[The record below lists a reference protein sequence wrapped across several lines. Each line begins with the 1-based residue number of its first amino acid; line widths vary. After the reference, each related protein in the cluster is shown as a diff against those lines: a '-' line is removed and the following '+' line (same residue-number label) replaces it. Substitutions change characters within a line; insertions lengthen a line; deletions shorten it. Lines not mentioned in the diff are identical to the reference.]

1 MTVQESAVPPP
12 PPAPAIDRLAA
23 LRRRVA
29 ELKSRL
35 DRSIALW
42 VEQARAALGIR
53 RGVHHGNAYF
63 KELSAERLARA
74 LSPPPRGRG
83 AKDFRVTFRDGS
95 KQFVRCTRERC
106 YADLMG
112 PEHLFRLERVL
123 EEGGAMRPGSRV
135 LEVATAPM
143 VTGYTSAWLAR
154 MVGESGSVVSL
165 IADEEGAKFA
175 AARYPMANLSIERLD
190 VPLREALAGETDG
203 AFDGIVH
210 LDLPADAAARA
221 EVTKELWRVLRPGG
235 GGWML
240 VGLRIGPETTDEA
253 LGEIVA
259 GMAKMGAEI
268 DPAQLRPGMV
278 LDVLL
283 GKRPD

>member
-1 MTVQESAVPPP
+1 
-12 PPAPAIDRLAA
+12 LAA

-35 DRSIALW
+35 DRSIVLW
-42 VEQARAALGIR
+42 IEQARAGLGIR
-53 RGVHHGNAYF
+53 RGVHHGNAYY
-63 KELSAERLARA
+63 KELSAQRLARA

-83 AKDFRVTFRDGS
+83 AKDYRVTFRDGS
-95 KQFVRCTRERC
+95 KQFIRCTRERC

-123 EEGGAMRPGSRV
+123 GGNGVLRPGSRV
-135 LEVATAPM
+135 LEIATPPM
-143 VTGYTSAWLAR
+143 LTGYTAAWLAR
-154 MVGESGSVVSL
+154 TTGESGAVVSL
-165 IADEEGAKFA
+165 IGDEEGARFA
-175 AARYPMANLSIERLD
+175 AMRYAAVNLSIERMAGALGD
-190 VPLREALAGETDG
+190 ALAGETDG

-210 LDLPADAAARA
+210 LDLPMEPEPRSR
-221 EVTKELWRVLRPGG
+221 VTRELWRVLRP

-240 VGLRIGPETTDEA
+240 VGLRIGPGATDEVMR
-253 LGEIVA
+253 EIVA

-268 DPAQLRPGMV
+268 DPAALRPGMV

-283 GKRPD
+283 GKRAE